1 MMLMQIADTNV
12 LILMP
17 QVMVRKILMLI
28 KLLIFIDVLM
38 LIQLVMSMLMQS
50 VVLMNMQMLMQW
62 LMVIYA
68 NTHGGGSEEK
78 VLMVHG
84 ADDHADVHSGGEQR
98 KGSC

>member
-12 LILMP
+12 LNLMP
-17 QVMVRKILMLI
+17 QVMVRKILLLI

-62 LMVIYA
+62 LMVIYE
-68 NTHGGGSEEK
+68 S
-78 VLMVHG
+78 LS
-84 ADDHADVHSGGEQR
+84 DVGESR
-98 KGSC
+98 VWFASKNLTPCRMH